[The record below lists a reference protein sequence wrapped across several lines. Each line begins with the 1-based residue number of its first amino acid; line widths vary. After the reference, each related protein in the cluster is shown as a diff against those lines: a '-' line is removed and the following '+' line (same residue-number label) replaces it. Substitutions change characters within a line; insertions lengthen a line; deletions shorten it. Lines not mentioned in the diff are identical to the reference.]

1 MIIYQNNI
9 AIIDQLLRYN
19 AHIVL
24 NTRSAYRIMHE
35 ELRIRNGSLNE
46 QRVANI
52 NKKGNSEFFTQE
64 CSCNNSE
71 NCFAL
76 ASPHASFTSMASFAL
91 SSSTSNSIQPIGNT
105 SPHKCEQRCNAGNE
119 HLKKHCCIPSTSLSS
134 TSVSLGETSKLA
146 ISSGTSNGKYSI
158 INKQINCNISTII
171 NNNLTGKPEKNAQN
185 TTLKVENGR
194 YTSNTVSNSNKSH
207 TNGVCYSNINA
218 FSQEE
223 NDKLVMQ
230 QSRDIDISNVNTL
243 NHPKVTTY
251 ECENT
256 YSRCS
261 SGMLN
266 GNEKDIVNSSNTN
279 PNPTTNSFSAISKI
293 SKPSILGSKGQ
304 MVSKNYSLVYKRLY
318 DCLGPVMFPIAP
330 LKGIKHPRG
339 ELKLWPT
346 SYDRV
351 ISQNSSKR
359 KVHRSLWIPPKSYE
373 HAYVNDL
380 NGTETISAYPMA
392 LKFVEDGNA
401 RDGRSI
407 KREIECHLYIYQR
420 LSQLQQ
426 DQGYDNLEDAWPCAE
441 LIGYYLDKKNPGNSV
456 LVTRK
461 LSGPDFFDIIRS
473 EHSSSANSVYS
484 KCQALY
490 EYNKLQWCTLALTRI
505 AQYSALGIRH
515 NDIKPDNIV
524 LDFYYNSTNNERH
537 LDVKIIDLGTA
548 SMHSAKDFTGGTSW
562 YESPEQKMLEYY
574 TKKSRDL
581 KSAKTVE
588 IGLSSDSWGA
598 GISIAEVLMGR
609 RVVDSMKSPYG
620 PGPLEFKGKDGW
632 LIEPQEW
639 IEFAKMALGFDNS
652 NCPYKYKICEEAA
665 KYVFN
670 MLVQVNSNKRANIK
684 DVIQKMDY
692 FTQKA
697 YQAVKQKHQ
706 T

>member
-1 MIIYQNNI
+1 
-9 AIIDQLLRYN
+9 
-19 AHIVL
+19 
-24 NTRSAYRIMHE
+24 MHE
-35 ELRIRNGSLNE
+35 EPGIRNNSLNE
-46 QRVANI
+46 PRISI
-52 NKKGNSEFFTQE
+52 NNKGNTGFFKQE
-64 CSCNNSE
+64 CSCYNSE
-71 NCFAL
+71 SCFSL
-76 ASPHASFTSMASFAL
+76 VSPPSTFTSMASFSL
-91 SSSTSNSIQPIGNT
+91 SSSSLTTIQPIGNT
-105 SPHKCEQRCNAGNE
+105 SLHQCEQRCSIGAG
-119 HLKKHCCIPSTSLSS
+119 HLKKHCCVPSVSLSS
-134 TSVSLGETSKLA
+134 TTFSMGESCKLA
-146 ISSGTSNGKYSI
+146 TSSGTGKFNAVRQMSGNFNTAVNSNLAGSSEKNMNDAS
-158 INKQINCNISTII
+158 
-171 NNNLTGKPEKNAQN
+171 LKPEDRKCICNA
-185 TTLKVENGR
+185 
-194 YTSNTVSNSNKSH
+194 VSNPHVSYA
-207 TNGVCYSNINA
+207 NGTCCSKISALTQECERHGMRPCMEMGNIDAN
-218 FSQEE
+218 SL
-223 NDKLVMQ
+223 ND
-230 QSRDIDISNVNTL
+230 
-243 NHPKVTTY
+243 PKITTY

-256 YSRCS
+256 YSGGS
-261 SGMLN
+261 VSILVGSDVDNL
-266 GNEKDIVNSSNTN
+266 NSSASASN
-279 PNPTTNSFSAISKI
+279 PVITPATSTSISK
-293 SKPSILGSKGQ
+293 SSNVGGRSQ
-304 MVSKNYSLVYKRLY
+304 ATSNNYSLVYKRLY
-318 DCLGPVMFPIAP
+318 DRLGPVMFPIAP

-346 SYDRV
+346 NHDRV

-359 KVHRSLWIPPKSYE
+359 KVHRSLWIPQNNCEQSFTNELSDPD
-373 HAYVNDL
+373 AM
-380 NGTETISAYPMA
+380 SAYPMA

-426 DQGYDNLEDAWPCAE
+426 DHGYDHLEDAWPCAE

-473 EHSSSANSVYS
+473 EHSSTASSAYS
-484 KCQALY
+484 RCQALY

-524 LDFYYNSTNNERH
+524 LDFYYDSTTNERH

-581 KSAKTVE
+581 KSAKMVE

-620 PGPLEFKGKDGW
+620 PGPLEYKGKDGW
-632 LIEPQEW
+632 LIDPHEW

-652 NCPYKYKICEEAA
+652 NNPYKYKICEEAA

-670 MLVQVNSNKRANIK
+670 MLVQVNSSKRASIK
-684 DVIQKMDY
+684 DVIQRMDY
-692 FTQKA
+692 YTQKA
-697 YQAVKQKHQ
+697 YQAVKQKH
-706 T
+706 

>member
-1 MIIYQNNI
+1 
-9 AIIDQLLRYN
+9 
-19 AHIVL
+19 
-24 NTRSAYRIMHE
+24 MHE
-35 ELRIRNGSLNE
+35 EPRIRNNSLNE
-46 QRVANI
+46 PRLSI
-52 NKKGNSEFFTQE
+52 NNKWNTGFFKQE
-64 CSCNNSE
+64 CGCYNSE
-71 NCFAL
+71 NCFSL
-76 ASPHASFTSMASFAL
+76 ISPPSTFTSMASFAL
-91 SSSTSNSIQPIGNT
+91 SSSSSTTIQPTGNT
-105 SPHKCEQRCNAGNE
+105 SLHQCEQRCNIGTG
-119 HLKKHCCIPSTSLSS
+119 HLKKHCVPSVSLSS
-134 TSVSLGETSKLA
+134 TSFSFGESCKIAT
-146 ISSGTSNGKYSI
+146 SSGTDKFNAVRQQMSGNFNVAVNSSLAGVSEKTMNDTSLKGEYRKYTC
-158 INKQINCNISTII
+158 NTVPNPNISYANGICCS
-171 NNNLTGKPEKNAQN
+171 
-185 TTLKVENGR
+185 KVSA
-194 YTSNTVSNSNKSH
+194 Y
-207 TNGVCYSNINA
+207 I
-218 FSQEE
+218 QEC
-223 NDKLVMQ
+223 DKHGM
-230 QSRDIDISNVNTL
+230 SSCMDMDNIDINSL
-243 NHPKVTTY
+243 NDPKITTY

-256 YSRCS
+256 YSGGSVGVLIGSDADNLNYSASTSNPVNTS
-261 SGMLN
+261 STS
-266 GNEKDIVNSSNTN
+266 ITN
-279 PNPTTNSFSAISKI
+279 I
-293 SKPSILGSKGQ
+293 SKPSNLGGRSQ
-304 MVSKNYSLVYKRLY
+304 AISNNYSLVYKRLY
-318 DCLGPVMFPIAP
+318 DRLGPVMFPIAP

-346 SYDRV
+346 NHDRV

-359 KVHRSLWIPPKSYE
+359 KVHRSLWIPQNNSEPPYANELSDSD
-373 HAYVNDL
+373 A
-380 NGTETISAYPMA
+380 ISAYPMA

-426 DQGYDNLEDAWPCAE
+426 DQGYDHLEDAWPCAE

-473 EHSSSANSVYS
+473 EHSSSASSVYS

-524 LDFYYNSTNNERH
+524 LDFYYNNATNERH

-581 KSAKTVE
+581 KSAKMVE

-620 PGPLEFKGKDGW
+620 PGPLEYKGKDGW
-632 LIEPQEW
+632 LIDPHEW

-652 NCPYKYKICEEAA
+652 NNPYKYKICEEAA

-670 MLVQVNSNKRANIK
+670 MLVQVSSNKRASIK
-684 DVIQKMDY
+684 DVIQRMDY
-692 FTQKA
+692 YTQKA
-697 YQAVKQKHQ
+697 YQAVKQKH
-706 T
+706 

>member
-1 MIIYQNNI
+1 
-9 AIIDQLLRYN
+9 
-19 AHIVL
+19 
-24 NTRSAYRIMHE
+24 MHE
-35 ELRIRNGSLNE
+35 ELRIRNNSLNE
-46 QRVANI
+46 QKVANI
-52 NKKGNSEFFTQE
+52 NKKGNLVFFSQE
-64 CSCNNSE
+64 CSCYNSE

-76 ASPHASFTSMASFAL
+76 ASPHASFTSLASFAL
-91 SSSTSNSIQPIGNT
+91 SSSSSSSIQPVGNT
-105 SPHKCEQRCNAGNE
+105 SPHKCEQRCNVGNE

-134 TSVSLGETSKLA
+134 TSFSMSESSKLA
-146 ISSGTSNGKYSI
+146 ISPGTNAGKFNI
-158 INKQINCNISTII
+158 VNKQMNGNINTIV
-171 NNNLTGKPEKNAQN
+171 NSSLTGFSEKNMQN
-185 TTLKVENGR
+185 TTSKVGNGKHA
-194 YTSNTVSNSNKSH
+194 SNTVSNSNIAFL
-207 TNGVCYSNINA
+207 NGICYSNVKA
-218 FSQEE
+218 LSQEE
-223 NDKLVMQ
+223 SDKLAKQ
-230 QSRDIDISNVNTL
+230 QSRDIDTSNINTL
-243 NHPKVTTY
+243 NHPKLTTY
-251 ECENT
+251 ECDNT
-256 YSRCS
+256 YTGCS
-261 SGMLN
+261 SGALN
-266 GNEKDIVNSSNTN
+266 GTDIDNINSSI
-279 PNPTTNSFSAISKI
+279 TNSNPAINSASKITKI
-293 SKPSILGSKGQ
+293 SKPSILGNKSQ
-304 MVSKNYSLVYKRLY
+304 VVSKNYSLVYKRLY

-339 ELKLWPT
+339 ELRLWPT
-346 SYDRV
+346 NHDRV

-359 KVHRSLWIPPKSYE
+359 KVHRSLWIPPKSYD
-373 HAYVNDL
+373 HTFVNDL
-380 NGTETISAYPMA
+380 NGSETISAYPMA

-473 EHSSSANSVYS
+473 EHSSSANLVYS

-524 LDFYYNSTNNERH
+524 LDFYYNSTSKERH

-620 PGPLEFKGKDGW
+620 PGPLEFKGKEGW
-632 LIEPQEW
+632 LMDPQEW

-692 FTQKA
+692 YTQKA
-697 YQAVKQKHQ
+697 YQVVKQKHQ
-706 T
+706 A

>member
-1 MIIYQNNI
+1 
-9 AIIDQLLRYN
+9 
-19 AHIVL
+19 
-24 NTRSAYRIMHE
+24 MHE
-35 ELRIRNGSLNE
+35 ELRIRNNSLNE

-52 NKKGNSEFFTQE
+52 NKKGNASFFPQE
-64 CSCNNSE
+64 CSCYNSE

-76 ASPHASFTSMASFAL
+76 VSPHASFTSMASFAL
-91 SSSTSNSIQPIGNT
+91 SSSSSTSIQPI
-105 SPHKCEQRCNAGNE
+105 GNE

-134 TSVSLGETSKLA
+134 ASFSMSEGCKLA
-146 ISSGTSNGKYSI
+146 VSSGTGTGKFNTV
-158 INKQINCNISTII
+158 NKQING
-171 NNNLTGKPEKNAQN
+171 NLNMLVNSNFAGFSEKIMNKS
-185 TTLKVENGR
+185 LKAENGKHV
-194 YTSNTVSNSNKSH
+194 SNTVSNPSMAFA
-207 TNGVCYSNINA
+207 NGVCYSNISA
-218 FSQEE
+218 LSQEE
-223 NDKLVMQ
+223 TDKHAVE
-230 QSRDIDISNVNTL
+230 SSKDTDNSNINTL

-256 YSRCS
+256 YTGCS
-261 SGMLN
+261 SGALI
-266 GNEKDIVNSSNTN
+266 GTDVNSINSSIANSNPVTV
-279 PNPTTNSFSAISKI
+279 SASTITKI
-293 SKPSILGSKGQ
+293 SKPSIAANKNPI
-304 MVSKNYSLVYKRLY
+304 VPRNYSLVHKRLY
-318 DCLGPVMFPIAP
+318 DRLGPVMFPIAP

-346 SYDRV
+346 SHDRV

-359 KVHRSLWIPPKSYE
+359 KVHRSLWIPPKNCE
-373 HAYVNDL
+373 QTFANDL
-380 NGTETISAYPMA
+380 NGSETISAYPMA
-392 LKFVEDGNA
+392 LKFVEDGNT

-484 KCQALY
+484 RCQALY

-524 LDFYYNSTNNERH
+524 LDFYYNSTSNERH

-581 KSAKTVE
+581 KSAKMVE

-632 LIEPQEW
+632 LIDPHEW

-684 DVIQKMDY
+684 DVIQRMDY
-692 FTQKA
+692 YTQKA
-697 YQAVKQKHQ
+697 YQAVKQKH
-706 T
+706 

>member
-1 MIIYQNNI
+1 
-9 AIIDQLLRYN
+9 
-19 AHIVL
+19 
-24 NTRSAYRIMHE
+24 MHE
-35 ELRIRNGSLNE
+35 ELRIRNNSLNE

-52 NKKGNSEFFTQE
+52 NKKGNSGFFPQE
-64 CSCNNSE
+64 CSCYNSE

-76 ASPHASFTSMASFAL
+76 VSPHVSFTSMASFAL
-91 SSSTSNSIQPIGNT
+91 SSSSSTSIQPVGNA
-105 SPHKCEQRCNAGNE
+105 SPHKCEQRCSIGSE

-134 TSVSLGETSKLA
+134 ASFSIGEGCKLT
-146 ISSGTSNGKYSI
+146 ISSGNGTGKSGTA
-158 INKQINCNISTII
+158 NKQIDVSHNMVV
-171 NNNLTGKPEKNAQN
+171 NNSFVGFSEKVVDNKS
-185 TTLKVENGR
+185 LKAENGKHA
-194 YTSNTVSNSNKSH
+194 SNKISNSNINCAS
-207 TNGVCYSNINA
+207 GVFYSNISIL
-218 FSQEE
+218 SQE
-223 NDKLVMQ
+223 NDKLVIE
-230 QSRDIDISNVNTL
+230 SSKDTDNSNINTL
-243 NHPKVTTY
+243 NHPKITTY

-256 YSRCS
+256 YTGCS
-261 SGMLN
+261 SAALIGSDVYSL
-266 GNEKDIVNSSNTN
+266 NSSITTSN
-279 PNPTTNSFSAISKI
+279 PVASSTSTAAKI
-293 SKPSILGSKGQ
+293 PKPSIVGSKNQ
-304 MVSKNYSLVYKRLY
+304 ILPKNYSLVYKRLY
-318 DCLGPVMFPIAP
+318 DRLGPVMFPIAP

-346 SYDRV
+346 SHDRV

-373 HAYVNDL
+373 QMFINDL
-380 NGTETISAYPMA
+380 NGLETISAYPMA
-392 LKFVEDGNA
+392 LKFVEDGNT

-420 LSQLQQ
+420 LSQIQQ

-473 EHSSSANSVYS
+473 EHSSANSIYS

-524 LDFYYNSTNNERH
+524 LDFYYNSNSNERH

-581 KSAKTVE
+581 KSAKMVE

-632 LIEPQEW
+632 LIDPHEW

-652 NCPYKYKICEEAA
+652 NNPYKYKICEEAA

-670 MLVQVNSNKRANIK
+670 MLVQVNSSKRANIK
-684 DVIQKMDY
+684 DVIQRMDY
-692 FTQKA
+692 YTQKA
-697 YQAVKQKHQ
+697 YQVVKQKH
-706 T
+706 